1 GLALVV
7 AVDDLDLEP
16 ADLAP
21 QVIERQL
28 DGILHVLAD
37 DAGRARE
44 RGDEPDIDGLGGAG
58 DLAREQPRHET
69 ENHAEPQCTHAD
81 LLRVGRER
89 DHARERGRSP
99 RPAGAPN
106 GSTGAATRRPASIG
120 APSTRARRRPPISG
134 PAASA

>member
-1 GLALVV
+1 WPRDWSSDVCSSDLLLADVGLALVV

-44 RGDEPDIDGLGGAG
+44 RGDEPDLDGLGGAG

-81 LLRVGRER
+81 LLGL
-89 DHARERGRSP
+89 ARNS
-99 RPAGAPN
+99 N
-106 GSTGAATRRPASIG
+106 T
-120 APSTRARRRPPISG
+120 PSR
-134 PAASA
+134 